1 VDFTP
6 HTSADVERLLATLGL
21 AAVADLFAHLPAAV
35 RPAGDLGLCPPL
47 AESEVMGHL
56 ANLAGR
62 NASGLV
68 CFAGGGIYDHYLP
81 PVVRAL
87 MLRPEFVTSYTPYQS
102 EVSQGVLQALY
113 EYQSMVAAITGLPV
127 ANASLYDG
135 ATAALEAVNLAVG
148 ATGRRAVWVS
158 RGVSP
163 RTREVVATLARAR
176 GLEVVEHRL
185 DLGSGRTAWQPDAGL
200 DPAVVLFAQPNYL
213 GVIED
218 YDAAVSLGHG
228 RGALVAASVD
238 PMLLGV
244 LRSPGG
250 AGCDLALGEGQ
261 PLGSPLSFGGP
272 GLGIFA
278 TTPALMRRIP
288 GRLVGR
294 TVDEDGRTAY
304 TLTLRTREQDIR
316 REKASS
322 NICTNQGLNAL
333 GAAVHLAW
341 LGPRGLAEAGRQSIH
356 KARYLADRLRRVP
369 GVRLAAGA
377 PFAREFALCLPADP
391 ASVVAGMAERGY
403 LAGIP
408 LSADYPE
415 LASALL
421 VAVTEKR
428 TREELDGYA
437 AALGEVLRDA

>member
-6 HTSADVERLLATLGL
+6 HTPADVERML
-21 AAVADLFAHLPAAV
+21 AALGFAAVDDLFAHLPPEV
-35 RPAGDLGLCPPL
+35 RAPASLDLPGPL
-47 AESEVMGHL
+47 AEAEVMGHL
-56 ANLAGR
+56 AGLAAG
-62 NASGLV
+62 NASHLV

-87 MLRPEFVTSYTPYQS
+87 TLRPEFVTSYTPYQP

-135 ATAALEAVNLAVG
+135 ATAALEAVNLAVS
-148 ATGRRAVWVS
+148 ATGRREVWLS
-158 RGVSP
+158 RGLAP
-163 RTREVVATLARAR
+163 RTREVVATFAQARD
-176 GLEVVEHRL
+176 LTVVEHPL
-185 DLGSGRTAWQPDAGL
+185 ADGRTTWRGDSGPQ
-200 DPAVVLFAQPNYL
+200 PAVVLFAQPNYL

-218 YDAAVSLGHG
+218 YDAAVALAHG
-228 RGALVAASVD
+228 CGALAAVAVD

-244 LRSPGG
+244 LRSPG
-250 AGCDLALGEGQ
+250 AAACDLAVGEGQ

-272 GLGIFA
+272 GLGLFA
-278 TTPALMRRIP
+278 TTSALMRRIP

-294 TVDEDGRTAY
+294 TLDEDGRPAY

-316 REKASS
+316 RDKASS
-322 NICTNQGLNAL
+322 NICTNQGLNAI

-341 LGPRGLAEAGRQSIH
+341 LGPQGLAEAGRQSVQ
-356 KARYLADRLRRVP
+356 KAHYLAERLCAID
-369 GVRLAAGA
+369 GVGPAAGA
-377 PFAREFALCLPADP
+377 PFAREFALRLPADP
-391 ASVVAGMAERGY
+391 ETVVDAMAARGY

-408 LSADYPE
+408 LTADYPE
-415 LASALL
+415 LGPSLL

-428 TREELDGYA
+428 SRGQLDGFA
-437 AALGEVLRDA
+437 AALAEVLHDA

>member
-1 VDFTP
+1 MDFTP
-6 HTSADVERLLATLGL
+6 HTPADVERVLAALGL
-21 AAVADLFAHLPAAV
+21 DAVEDLFAHLPAEA
-35 RPAGDLGLCPPL
+35 RPQQDLDLPGPM
-47 AESEVMGHL
+47 AEVEVMRYLSGL
-56 ANLAGR
+56 AAR
-62 NASGLV
+62 NASDLV
-68 CFAGGGIYDHYLP
+68 CFAGGGVYDHYLP

-87 MLRPEFVTSYTPYQS
+87 TLRPEFVTSYTPYQA

-158 RGVSP
+158 RGLSP
-163 RTREVVATLARAR
+163 RAREVVATFARAR
-176 GLEVVEHRL
+176 DLAVVEHPL
-185 DLGSGRTAWQPDAGL
+185 AEGRTRWEPAAGPE
-200 DPAVVLFAQPNYL
+200 PALLLLAQPNYL
-213 GVIED
+213 GVVED
-218 YDAAVSLGHG
+218 YDAAVGLA
-228 RGALVAASVD
+228 RAKGALAAASVD

-244 LRSPGG
+244 LRSPGA
-250 AGCDLALGEGQ
+250 AGCDIALGDAQ
-261 PLGSPLSFGGP
+261 PLGTPLSFGGP
-272 GLGIFA
+272 GLGLFA
-278 TTPALMRRIP
+278 TTAALMRRIP

-294 TVDEDGRTAY
+294 TLDEDGRVAY

-322 NICTNQGLNAL
+322 NICTNQGLNAV

-341 LGPRGLAEAGRQSIH
+341 LGPGGLAEAGRQSVH
-356 KARYLADRLRRVP
+356 KAHYLAGRLGRIA
-369 GVRLAAGA
+369 GVRLAVAD
-377 PFAREFALCLPADP
+377 PFAREFPVELPTEP
-391 ASVVAGMAERGY
+391 VPVVAAMAERGY

-415 LASALL
+415 LPRSLL

-437 AALGEVLRDA
+437 AALEEVLRGA

>member
-1 VDFTP
+1 MDFTP
-6 HTSADVERLLATLGL
+6 HTPADVERMLAALGL
-21 AAVADLFAHLPAAV
+21 GSVEDLFAHLPTGV
-35 RPAGDLGLCPPL
+35 RASGGLGLPEPL
-47 AESEVMGHL
+47 AEVEVMRHL
-56 ANLAGR
+56 ADLAGR
-62 NASGLV
+62 NTEGLV

-87 MLRPEFVTSYTPYQS
+87 MLRPEFVTSYTPYQA

-148 ATGRRAVWVS
+148 ATGRRSVWVS
-158 RGVSP
+158 RGLSP
-163 RTREVVATLARAR
+163 RAREVVATFARAR
-176 GLEVVEHRL
+176 QLEVVEHPL
-185 DLGSGRTAWQPDAGL
+185 AGGRTAWQADAGP

-228 RGALVAASVD
+228 RKALVAAAVD

-244 LRSPGG
+244 LRSPGA

-261 PLGSPLSFGGP
+261 PLGSPVSFGGP
-272 GLGIFA
+272 GLGLFA
-278 TTPALMRRIP
+278 TSAALMRRIP

-294 TVDEDGRTAY
+294 TLDEDGRTAY

-322 NICTNQGLNAL
+322 NICTNQGLNAV

-341 LGPRGLAEAGRQSIH
+341 LGPGGLAETGRQSVQ
-356 KARYLADRLRRVP
+356 KAHYLAGRLTHLP
-369 GVRLAAGA
+369 GVSLAAKA
-377 PFAREFALCLPADP
+377 PFAREFALSLPADP
-391 ASVVAGMAERGY
+391 GAVVARMAERGY

-415 LASALL
+415 MPKTLL

-428 TREELDGYA
+428 TRTELDGYA
-437 AALGEVLRDA
+437 AALGEVLRYA

>member
-1 VDFTP
+1 MDFTP
-6 HTSADVERLLATLGL
+6 HTPADVDRML
-21 AAVADLFAHLPAAV
+21 AALGCGTSDDLFAHLPPEV
-35 RPAGDLGLCPPL
+35 RPRRNLELPDPM
-47 AESEVMGHL
+47 AEAEVMGHL
-56 ANLAGR
+56 ARSAGR
-62 NASGLV
+62 NTPGLV
-68 CFAGGGIYDHYLP
+68 CFAGGGVYDHHLP

-87 MLRPEFVTSYTPYQS
+87 TLRPEFVTSYTPYQS
-102 EVSQGVLQALY
+102 EVSQGVLQALF

-148 ATGRRAVWVS
+148 ATGRQGVWVS
-158 RGVSP
+158 RGLSP
-163 RTREVVATLARAR
+163 RSREVVATFSRAR
-176 GLEVVEHRL
+176 GLTLVEHPL
-185 DLGSGRTAWQPDAGL
+185 AEGRTAWQADRGP

-218 YDAAVSLGHG
+218 YDAAVALA
-228 RGALVAASVD
+228 RAKGALAAAAVD

-244 LRSPGG
+244 LRSPGA

-261 PLGSPLSFGGP
+261 PLGGPLSFGGP
-272 GLGIFA
+272 GLGLFA
-278 TTPALMRRIP
+278 TTAALMRRIP

-294 TVDEDGRTAY
+294 TLDADGRVAY

-322 NICTNQGLNAL
+322 NICTNQGLNAI

-341 LGPRGLAEAGRQSIH
+341 LGPGGLAEAGRQSIQ
-356 KARYLADRLRRVP
+356 KAHYLAR
-369 GVRLAAGA
+369 RLAQIPGAGLVA
-377 PFAREFALCLPADP
+377 ASPFAREFALRIPADP
-391 ASVVAGMAERGY
+391 EGVVAVMAERGY

-408 LSADYPE
+408 LGADYPE
-415 LASALL
+415 LGRVLL

-428 TREELDGYA
+428 TREELDGFA
-437 AALGEVLRDA
+437 AALEGVLSHG